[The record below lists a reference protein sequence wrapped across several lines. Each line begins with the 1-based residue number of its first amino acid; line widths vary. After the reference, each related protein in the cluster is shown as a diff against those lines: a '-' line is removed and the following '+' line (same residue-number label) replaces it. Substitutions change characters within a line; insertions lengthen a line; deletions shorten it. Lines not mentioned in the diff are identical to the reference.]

1 MKEVTCDVLQ
11 EKYRELR
18 AIGERYRKM
27 LYQSGLGSEASRTMQ
42 EVFHKKK
49 EELARLIA
57 QRRSY
62 FLHLQNQF
70 LEDRSGVASRD
81 LIDQYGDGDRRKA
94 LAYIFTCR
102 EDQISF
108 SEEEALSGACVLHTG
123 HLRPSSIDEF
133 PKGNKFP
140 KYVDGDFGFP
150 RLGFF
155 DGTVKFPN
163 GTKLPEYISGN
174 FFFSMPAELSD
185 DFSFP
190 KYVGGDIHLNERFR
204 GHPAID
210 AIVSEGVIKWS

>member
-70 LEDRSGVASRD
+70 LEDQSGVARRD

-102 EDQISF
+102 EDQIALS
-108 SEEEALSGACVLHTG
+108 SEEACSGDIIYYIG
-123 HLRPSSIDEF
+123 HLFFSGSDKF
-133 PKGNKFP
+133 PIGNKFP
-140 KYVDGDFGFP
+140 KYVQGDFNCASRITRIP
-150 RLGFF
+150 
-155 DGTVKFPN
+155 DGTEF
-163 GTKLPEYISGN
+163 PEYIGGSI
-174 FFFSMPAELSD
+174 FFDDIIELPV

-190 KYVGGDIHLNERFR
+190 KHVGKMIQLNRELKE
-204 GHPAID
+204 HPAI
-210 AIVSEGVIKWS
+210 ATIAEKWRIKWR